1 MMEDYNKRE
10 KDLNVQWEKRVN
22 AIEKTFG
29 GLKNKEIDLQI
40 EL

>member
-1 MMEDYNKRE
+1 MEDYNKKE

-29 GLKNKEIDLQI
+29 DLKNKEIDL
-40 EL
+40 